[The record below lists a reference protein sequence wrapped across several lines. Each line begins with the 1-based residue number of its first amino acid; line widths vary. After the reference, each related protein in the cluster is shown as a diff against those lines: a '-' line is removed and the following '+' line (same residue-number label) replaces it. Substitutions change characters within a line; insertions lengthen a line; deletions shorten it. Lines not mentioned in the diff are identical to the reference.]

1 MYPMG
6 FEGFSISKLSTI
18 AMNNEL
24 MFLLFKYACSSACTS
39 AAWGRE
45 REGKEN
51 GRQKEEGEDVRGRW
65 GMLNWGSG
73 GSRGGPRATISGRIV

>member
-24 MFLLFKYACSSACTS
+24 MFLLFKYACNSACTS

-45 REGKEN
+45 REGKEMKD
-51 GRQKEEGEDVRGRW
+51 GRQK
-65 GMLNWGSG
+65 
-73 GSRGGPRATISGRIV
+73 